1 MKIKRTLRLI
11 ALALLIGMACILPV
25 PITFTKKD
33 NFPKH
38 LIEQIDTKENDN
50 EEEKDIKELF

>member
-1 MKIKRTLRLI
+1 MKIKRIFRLF

-33 NFPKH
+33 NLPKY

-50 EEEKDIKELF
+50 EKDKDVKELF